1 MRSIVLTMVAAAAL
15 VLAGASQPA
24 TTAVT
29 KTVKITSTAFS
40 PAKVTIATGDT
51 VKWTNK
57 DTKTHQVVSNS
68 GAFTS
73 AILAA
78 GKSYSH
84 TFNTAGTYRYHDALH
99 PSLTGRVVVTG
110 PPPAVTI
117 GAGAPI
123 VIYGAKT
130 HISGQISTGQAG
142 ETVTVYAQPYL
153 EPSPTLVAT
162 LITGTGGVWDT
173 VVQPSLQTTY
183 QAHWKATVSS
193 TVMVAVHPQVRFTLS
208 RGRGAVRVTAAR
220 SMAGRKVYI
229 QRRTRFRE
237 WIKIKRV
244 ILGSGS
250 ARSFRMRLPRGR
262 YVLRAYMT
270 VNQAGPGYLDGI
282 SRSRFY
288 RVR

>member
-1 MRSIVLTMVAAAAL
+1 MVAATAL

-40 PAKVTIATGDT
+40 PATVKIATGDS
-51 VKWTNK
+51 VKWTNN
-57 DTKTHQVVSNS
+57 DTKTHQVVSNT

-73 AILAA
+73 TILGP
-78 GKSYSH
+78 GKNYSH
-84 TFNTAGTYRYHDALH
+84 RFDAAGTYRYHDGLH
-99 PSLTGRVVVTG
+99 PSLTGKVVVSG
-110 PPPAVTI
+110 PPPAVSI
-117 GAGAPI
+117 GAGSPI
-123 VIYGAKT
+123 IIYGAKT
-130 HISGQISTGQAG
+130 HISGQISSGQAG

-162 LITGTGGVWDT
+162 LITGTNGVWDT
-173 VVQPSLQTTY
+173 VVQPSLQTMY

-193 TVMVAVHPQVRFTLS
+193 TVTVAVHPQVKFTLL
-208 RGRGAVRVTAAR
+208 RGRGSVRVTAAR

-229 QRRTRFRE
+229 QRRTKFRE

-282 SRSRFY
+282 SRSRIY